1 MSNICFS
8 EATSFR
14 ATRPSFGISD
24 DAKRL
29 EIQEQA
35 IRQDMFSTNALSS
48 YVLQDE
54 MLDLYSNHS
63 IDNWDGYGA
72 KAVTYEAVAAAF
84 SFLFMLPIPMATPE
98 LSVDPDGRVVF
109 EWYRK
114 PFRVFSVAV
123 EEDRQLI
130 YSGLFDTSKASGVE
144 YFGNTLPEDIIRY
157 VDRVFS

>member
-1 MSNICFS
+1 
-8 EATSFR
+8 
-14 ATRPSFGISD
+14 
-24 DAKRL
+24 
-29 EIQEQA
+29 
-35 IRQDMFSTNALSS
+35 
-48 YVLQDE
+48 
-54 MLDLYSNHS
+54 
-63 IDNWDGYGA
+63 
-72 KAVTYEAVAAAF
+72 
-84 SFLFMLPIPMATPE
+84 MLPIPMATPE